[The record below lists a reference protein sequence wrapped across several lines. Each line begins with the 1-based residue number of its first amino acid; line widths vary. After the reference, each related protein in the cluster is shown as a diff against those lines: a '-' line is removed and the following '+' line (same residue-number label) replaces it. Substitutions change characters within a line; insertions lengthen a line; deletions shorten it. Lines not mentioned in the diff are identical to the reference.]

1 MTQQHGN
8 GRRRALIGLTAA
20 VLTVLLVAG
29 LWWLGA
35 FGGRQGLEPR
45 MTSEMTADVEPREV
59 SPDVCGQLHC
69 RSAWETSVGRY
80 VDFENEGD
88 AEYWHQVLGDDAR
101 RNGTFL
107 VDMSDRDLSRA
118 QVRTAVDIL
127 FAERDWA

>member
-1 MTQQHGN
+1 MAI
-8 GRRRALIGLTAA
+8 ALSVA
-20 VLTVLLVAG
+20 VLAVLLVAG

-45 MTSEMTADVEPREV
+45 MTSEMTAGVEPRDVTAEV
-59 SPDVCGQLHC
+59 CPQLHC
-69 RSAWETSVGRY
+69 RSAWETTVDRY

-88 AEYWHQVLGDDAR
+88 AEYWQQVLGDDAR

-107 VDMSDRDLSRA
+107 VDMSDRGLSRA